1 MLTHL
6 EAYEV
11 GLVAWVALLAI
22 WGLQGLI
29 SAYLEDPKPTAEAER
44 RAANESWSHLLL
56 IVVLVLLEILWA
68 VLFVRGIFAGAS
80 ASTLALYGFLMAFTL
95 AAALI
100 VYRRAF
106 VPHETL
112 LQQRDDAVLW

>member
-6 EAYEV
+6 EAYEI
-11 GLVAWVALLAI
+11 GLVAWVALLAV

-29 SAYLEDPKPTAEAER
+29 AAYVEDPRPTVAER
-44 RAANESWSHLLL
+44 RPVKESWSALLL
-56 IVVLVLLEILWA
+56 ILALIALEIFWA
-68 VLFVRGIFAGAS
+68 ILFVRGIFAGAS
-80 ASTLALYGFLMAFTL
+80 AKTLALYGALLAFTL

-106 VPHETL
+106 VPDETL
-112 LQQRDDAVLW
+112 LQERDEEAPW

>member
-6 EAYEV
+6 EAYEI
-11 GLVAWVALLAI
+11 GLVAWVALLAV

-29 SAYLEDPKPTAEAER
+29 AAYVEDPKPTAAER
-44 RAANESWSHLLL
+44 RPVNESWSALLVILAL
-56 IVVLVLLEILWA
+56 IGLEIFWA
-68 VLFVRGIFAGAS
+68 VLFVRGIFEGAS
-80 ASTLALYGFLMAFTL
+80 SNTLALYGVLLTFTL

-106 VPHETL
+106 VPDETL
-112 LQQRDDAVLW
+112 LQERDEGVPW